1 MVTPVDNN
9 QVLLTGENSFLRLV
23 QNEGGEYSSRA
34 SFWRVSV
41 SPAGPG
47 HALFLE
53 SELTGGQP
61 RVYADNLAL
70 ARWLQ
75 REIEIVIHAPNSDLS
90 LPVVEA
96 SFGRIG
102 DAATFWTENILT
114 ASGDVSLTWFDFM
127 ESFIIRPTG
136 VTTKAAA
143 SPSTASSSPH
153 SRLAS
158 PSTVNTPVA
167 AQHPKTSTA
176 NPAVQPAS
184 RSRSRGCECDEG
196 NLRSDM
202 IEAPLEQIPTSFVS
216 TNRVFA

>member
-47 HALFLE
+47 HALFIE
-53 SELTGGQP
+53 SELTDKQV
-61 RVYADNLAL
+61 RVYADNIAL

-75 REIEIVIHAPNSDLS
+75 QEIESVIHAPNSDLS
-90 LPVVEA
+90 IPVIEA

-102 DAATFWTENILT
+102 DASTFWTENILT

-127 ESFIIRPTG
+127 EPFIIRPTG
-136 VTTKAAA
+136 NNESGSLSVYSLFIPARQARITINGEQA
-143 SPSTASSSPH
+143 SGRPNPEDVDGQPSSSA
-153 SRLAS
+153 SLALS
-158 PSTVNTPVA
+158 ETW
-167 AQHPKTSTA
+167 
-176 NPAVQPAS
+176 
-184 RSRSRGCECDEG
+184 
-196 NLRSDM
+196 LR
-202 IEAPLEQIPTSFVS
+202 V
-216 TNRVFA
+216 R

>member
-47 HALFLE
+47 HALFIE
-53 SELTGGQP
+53 SELTDKQV
-61 RVYADNLAL
+61 RVYADNIAL

-75 REIEIVIHAPNSDLS
+75 QEIESVIHAPNSDLS
-90 LPVVEA
+90 LPVIEA

-102 DAATFWTENILT
+102 DASTFWTENILT

-127 ESFIIRPTG
+127 EPFIIRPTG
-136 VTTKAAA
+136 NNESGSLSVYSLFIPARQARITINGEQA
-143 SPSTASSSPH
+143 SGRPNPEDVDGQPSSSA
-153 SRLAS
+153 SLALS
-158 PSTVNTPVA
+158 ETW
-167 AQHPKTSTA
+167 
-176 NPAVQPAS
+176 
-184 RSRSRGCECDEG
+184 
-196 NLRSDM
+196 LR
-202 IEAPLEQIPTSFVS
+202 V
-216 TNRVFA
+216 R

>member
-53 SELTGGQP
+53 SELTGGQI

-75 REIEIVIHAPNSDLS
+75 QEIETVIHEPNSDLS
-90 LPVVEA
+90 LPVIEA

-102 DAATFWTENILT
+102 DASTFWTENILT

-127 ESFIIRPTG
+127 EPFIIRPTG
-136 VTTKAAA
+136 NNESGSLSCLQPLHPRSPSPHHHQRPTGERPPQPRRRRRPTQQLRIPRTLGDVAA
-143 SPSTASSSPH
+143 S
-153 SRLAS
+153 
-158 PSTVNTPVA
+158 TVRATY
-167 AQHPKTSTA
+167 S
-176 NPAVQPAS
+176 
-184 RSRSRGCECDEG
+184 
-196 NLRSDM
+196 L
-202 IEAPLEQIPTSFVS
+202 I
-216 TNRVFA
+216 

>member
-23 QNEGGEYSSRA
+23 PNEGGEYSSRA

-136 VTTKAAA
+136 DNESGSLSVYSLFIPAQQARLTVNGQHA
-143 SPSTASSSPH
+143 SGRPTPEDVDGQPSSS
-153 SRLAS
+153 SCLALS
-158 PSTVNTPVA
+158 ESW
-167 AQHPKTSTA
+167 
-176 NPAVQPAS
+176 
-184 RSRSRGCECDEG
+184 
-196 NLRSDM
+196 LR
-202 IEAPLEQIPTSFVS
+202 V
-216 TNRVFA
+216 R